1 MVNKFWKLATFI
13 VSRCREV
20 RNQNFWQKFKC
31 SSIFFFFF
39 FFFFWLLPNFLIPR
53 LGMVKNLKFA
63 PTNSVQIKI
72 LKILIFIVPRCRV
85 VRAQNLKPL
94 SILTCIIK
102 WFTGFHIG
110 QNLNFWPTISTRLKI
125 LKIDVFYQLQVQSSQ
140 ISEFWPK
147 IQTLLK
153 FYWLLPN
160 FMIPKLAMVKNLKF
174 GDIISRWLTILK
186 NAIIY
191 CYQVVVPTGQV
202 LTEQVPGTM

>member
-1 MVNKFWKLATFI
+1 MQ
-13 VSRCREV
+13 SGRSS
-20 RNQNFWQKFKC
+20 KFK
-31 SSIFFFFF
+31 
-39 FFFFWLLPNFLIPR
+39 
-53 LGMVKNLKFA
+53 
-63 PTNSVQIKI
+63 T
-72 LKILIFIVPRCRV
+72 
-85 VRAQNLKPL
+85 AQHFDF
-94 SILTCIIK
+94 CIIK
-102 WFTGFHIG
+102 WFIGFHIG

-186 NAIIY
+186 NAIFIVTRWWGSYGAGSNRAGARYHVKLEGFLIY
-191 CYQVVVPTGQV
+191 TCICWQI
-202 LTEQVPGTM
+202 LKMF